1 MSLAK
6 KIGMEDKDKAKDEL
20 IDELVILRKRISE
33 LEALEAEGEE
43 IEEALREREERYRAI
58 VNAFDGIVYI
68 CSETFQIEFMNEEG
82 IKRTGYDATG
92 ELCYKVLHER
102 DSTCPWC
109 VNEAGVKR
117 RNRKMGSAKSQRQPL
132 VLYCKYADI

>member
-1 MSLAK
+1 VKLSRIDSMSLSN

-43 IEEALREREERYRAI
+43 IEEALLEREERYRAI

-68 CSETFQIEFMNEEG
+68 CSENFHIEFMNEEC

-92 ELCYKVLHER
+92 ELCY
-102 DSTCPWC
+102 
-109 VNEAGVKR
+109 
-117 RNRKMGSAKSQRQPL
+117 
-132 VLYCKYADI
+132 